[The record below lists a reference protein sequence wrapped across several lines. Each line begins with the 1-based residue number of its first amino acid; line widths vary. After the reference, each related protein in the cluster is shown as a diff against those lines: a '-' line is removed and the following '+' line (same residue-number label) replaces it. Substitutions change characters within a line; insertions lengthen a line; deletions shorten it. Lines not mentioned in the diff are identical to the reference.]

1 MGKVY
6 GFLLTFRSSG
16 IPTPTSGCSSLI
28 SMSGKLS
35 IFFHYIQVLMVTAA
49 FGDFTKELKTGTPN
63 YSLENYS
70 DHNNEH

>member
-1 MGKVY
+1 
-6 GFLLTFRSSG
+6 
-16 IPTPTSGCSSLI
+16 
-28 SMSGKLS
+28 
-35 IFFHYIQVLMVTAA
+35 MVTAA